1 VTTPPVR
8 TVLVTGGSRRIGAAI
23 VRTLAQAG
31 HRVVIHH
38 HRPHDEDAAALAREL
53 DPVNERLAAVVGDL
67 SEPDAA
73 ETILQAARSA
83 MNGPIDGLVNCASV
97 FEFDRP
103 PAFDP
108 ALLSQL
114 IRVNLASPVALACA
128 LAGQDDLV
136 DGAVVNLLDQK
147 VANLNADF
155 FSYTCT
161 KIALEGA
168 TTMLAQAL
176 APRVRVN
183 AVSPGLTLPSGDQS
197 DAEFAEVAGQNLLQR
212 PVPIQE
218 VARAVEYLLTTP
230 AITGQNLF
238 VDNGQRFL
246 KRQGD
251 VMFSTPGRRDG

>member
-1 VTTPPVR
+1 LTR

-23 VRTLAQAG
+23 VRGLAKAG

-38 HRPHDEDAAALAREL
+38 HQPHDDDAAALAHEL
-53 DPVNERLAAVVGDL
+53 DPDGERIATVAGDL
-67 SEPDAA
+67 ADPVA
-73 ETILQAARSA
+73 IFRAAREA
-83 MNGPIDGLVNCASV
+83 MRGTIDGLVNCASV

-103 PAFDP
+103 PDFDP
-108 ALLSQL
+108 ALLASL
-114 IRVNLASPVALACA
+114 TTTNLSAPVALACE
-128 LAGQDDLV
+128 LARQEGLE

-147 VANLNADF
+147 VANLNPDF

-176 APRVRVN
+176 APKVRVN

-197 DAEFAEVAGQNLLQR
+197 EAEFTAVASENLLR
-212 PVPIQE
+212 CPVPIDE
-218 VARAVEYLLTTP
+218 VARAVEYLLTAP

-238 VDNGQRFL
+238 LDNGQRFL
-246 KRQGD
+246 KRGGD
-251 VMFSTPGRRDG
+251 VMFSTPGRRDD

>member
-1 VTTPPVR
+1 MTRIR

-23 VRTLAQAG
+23 VRALAGAG

-38 HRPHDEDAAALAREL
+38 HHLHDEDAVSLAQKL
-53 DPVNERLAAVVGDL
+53 DPTGDRVVTVVGDL
-67 SEPDAA
+67 AEPDAA
-73 ETILQAARSA
+73 AAILRAARSA
-83 MNGPIDGLVNCASV
+83 MGGTVDGLVNCASI

-103 PAFDP
+103 PHFDP
-108 ALLSQL
+108 ALLARL
-114 IRVNLASPVALACA
+114 TAVNLAAPTALACA
-128 LAGQDDLV
+128 LAEQDGLE

-147 VANLNADF
+147 VANLNPDF
-155 FSYTCT
+155 FSYTLT

-197 DAEFAEVAGQNLLQR
+197 EAEFRSVADENLLRR
-212 PVPIQE
+212 PVPIEE

-230 AITGQNLF
+230 AVTGHNLF
-238 VDNGQRFL
+238 LDNGQRFL

>member
-1 VTTPPVR
+1 MTPAR

-23 VRTLAQAG
+23 VRALAGAG

-38 HRPHDEDAAALAREL
+38 HYPHDEDAVALAQEL
-53 DPVNERLAAVVGDL
+53 DPSGERVATVVGDL
-67 SEPDAA
+67 SAPDAA
-73 ETILQAARSA
+73 EAILRAARTV
-83 MNGPIDGLVNCASV
+83 MGGMIDGLVNCASV

-103 PAFDP
+103 PTFDP
-108 ALLSQL
+108 ALLARL
-114 IRVNLASPVALACA
+114 TEVNLSAPVALACA
-128 LAGQDDLV
+128 LAAQDGLE

-147 VANLNADF
+147 VANLNPDF
-155 FSYTCT
+155 FSYTLT
-161 KIALEGA
+161 KVALDGA

-197 DAEFAEVAGQNLLQR
+197 EAEFASVASENLLRRPISVEEVAH
-212 PVPIQE
+212 
-218 VARAVEYLLTTP
+218 AVEYLLTAP

-238 VDNGQRFL
+238 LDNGQRFL

>member
-1 VTTPPVR
+1 MARVVR
-8 TVLVTGGSRRIGAAI
+8 TVLVTGGARRIGAAI
-23 VRTLAQAG
+23 VRALAEAG

-38 HRPHDEDAAALAREL
+38 HRSHDEDAAALAREL
-53 DPVNERLAAVVGDL
+53 DPVAERVATVNGDL
-67 SEPDAA
+67 AEPDAA
-73 ETILQAARSA
+73 TAILQASRNI

-103 PAFDP
+103 PSFDP
-108 ALLSQL
+108 ALLADL
-114 IRVNLASPVALACA
+114 MRVNLAAPVALACA
-128 LAGQDDLV
+128 LAGQDDLI

-147 VANLNADF
+147 VANLNPDF

-197 DAEFAEVAGQNLLQR
+197 DTEFASVSGQNLLER
-212 PVPIQE
+212 PVPIAE
-218 VARAVEYLLTTP
+218 LGRAVEYLLTAP
-230 AITGQNLF
+230 AVTGQNLF

>member
-1 VTTPPVR
+1 VRR

-23 VRTLAQAG
+23 VRALAGAG

-38 HRPHDEDAAALAREL
+38 HHPHDDDAVALAREL
-53 DPVNERLAAVVGDL
+53 DPAGERVATVAGDL
-67 SEPDAA
+67 SDPAA
-73 ETILQAARSA
+73 IFRAARDA
-83 MNGPIDGLVNCASV
+83 MNGTVDGLVNCASV

-108 ALLSQL
+108 ALLASL
-114 IRVNLASPVALACA
+114 TTTNLAAPVALACK
-128 LAGQDDLV
+128 LAGQEGLAN
-136 DGAVVNLLDQK
+136 GAVVNLLDQK
-147 VANLNADF
+147 VANLNPDF

-161 KIALEGA
+161 KVALEGA
-168 TTMLAQAL
+168 TMMLAQAL

-197 DAEFAEVAGQNLLQR
+197 DAEFAAVAGENLLR
-212 PVPIQE
+212 RAVPIDE
-218 VARAVEYLLTTP
+218 LARAVEYLLTAP

-246 KRQGD
+246 RRDGD

>member
-1 VTTPPVR
+1 MSR

-23 VRTLAQAG
+23 VRALAGAG

-38 HRPHDEDAAALAREL
+38 HHPHDEDAVALALEL
-53 DPVNERLAAVVGDL
+53 DPRGERIATVAGDL
-67 SEPDAA
+67 ADPVA
-73 ETILQAARSA
+73 IFRAAREA
-83 MNGPIDGLVNCASV
+83 VHGNVDGLVNCASV

-103 PAFDP
+103 PDFDP
-108 ALLSQL
+108 ALLASL
-114 IRVNLASPVALACA
+114 TATNLSAPVAMACELARQEG
-128 LAGQDDLV
+128 LE

-147 VANLNADF
+147 VANLNPDF

-197 DAEFAEVAGQNLLQR
+197 DAEFATVASENLLRR
-212 PVPIQE
+212 PVPVEE
-218 VARAVEYLLTTP
+218 VARAVEYLLTAP
-230 AITGQNLF
+230 GITGHNVF

-246 KRQGD
+246 KRDGD